1 MANIKC
7 IEGKNGTSYKI
18 TVTKGRDLN
27 GKQIRHYKT
36 WVPERGMTKR
46 QIEKE
51 VQRVAYEFEQELD
64 LGYVADNRQTF
75 AEYAEYVLKQKER
88 GGAKFRTL
96 ERYREL
102 LERINPA
109 IGHMKLTDIRP
120 QHLNSFYENLGE
132 AGISTREDKAQ
143 ARGDF
148 YAVLKANHMTRAQL
162 ASEAGVSATTV
173 TAACQ
178 GKKIALKTADSI
190 AKALGAKTKTLF
202 EIYKAEGK
210 LANKTILEHHRLIRT
225 ILGQA
230 EKEMLVPYN
239 AAAKATPPKND
250 QKEVNYFQIDDLVRI
265 REALEQEPLK
275 WRVATHLL
283 LITGCRRGEVMGL
296 RWSKVDFENNQL
308 KIDTNLLYSP
318 KRGIYEDTTKTRT
331 VRFVKIP
338 IETMALLQEYRAWY
352 AELREANGDRWHDT
366 DFLFVKDNGEPMI
379 PDGITAWLRK
389 FSMRHD
395 LPHINPHAFRHTMA
409 SVLINSGTDVVSV
422 SKRLGHKK
430 VSTTTDIYS
439 HIIQQ
444 ADEQASECLADV
456 MLRPKK

>member
-7 IEGKNGTSYKI
+7 IEGKNGPSYKI

-36 WVPERGMTKR
+36 WVPEKGMTKR

-51 VQRVAYEFEQELD
+51 VQKVAYEFEQELD

-75 AEYAEYVLKQKER
+75 AEYAEYVLQQKER

-96 ERYREL
+96 DRYREL

-109 IGHMKLTDIRP
+109 IGHLKLTDIRP
-120 QHLNSFYENLGE
+120 QHLNAFYANLGE
-132 AGISTREDKAQ
+132 AGISTKGDKAQ
-143 ARGDF
+143 TRVDL
-148 YAVLKANHMTRAQL
+148 YAVMKDEHITRAQL
-162 ASEAGVSATTV
+162 AAESGVSTSTITT
-173 TAACQ
+173 ACQ
-178 GKKIALKTADSI
+178 GKKINLGSADAI
-190 AKALGAKTKTLF
+190 AKALGVKTKTLF
-202 EIYKAEGK
+202 DVYKAEGK

-225 ILGQA
+225 ILSLA

-250 QKEVNYFQIDDLVRI
+250 QKEVNYFQLDDVVRI

-338 IETMALLQEYRAWY
+338 AETTDLLREYRAWY
-352 AELREANGDRWHDT
+352 DELREANGDRWHDT

-379 PDGITAWLRK
+379 PDSITAWLRK

-409 SVLINSGTDVVSV
+409 SVLINSGADVVSV

-439 HIIQQ
+439 HIIQE

>member
-7 IEGKNGTSYKI
+7 VEGRTGVSYKI

-46 QIEKE
+46 QIDKE

-75 AEYAEYVLKQKER
+75 AAYAEYVLQQKER

-96 ERYREL
+96 DRYREL

-109 IGHMKLTDIRP
+109 IGHLKLTDIRP
-120 QHLNSFYENLGE
+120 QHLNAFYANLGE
-132 AGISTREDKAQ
+132 AGISTKGDKAQ
-143 ARGDF
+143 TRVDL
-148 YAVLKANHMTRAQL
+148 YATMKDKHITRTQL
-162 ASEAGVSATTV
+162 AAESGVSASTITT
-173 TAACQ
+173 ACQ
-178 GKKIALKTADSI
+178 GKKINLGSADVI

-202 EIYKAEGK
+202 DIYKAEGK
-210 LANKTILEHHRLIRT
+210 LASKTILEHHRLIRT

-239 AAAKATPPKND
+239 AAAKATPPKSD
-250 QKEVNYFQIDDLVRI
+250 QKDVNYFQVDDVVRI

-275 WRVATHLL
+275 WKVATHLL
-283 LITGCRRGEVMGL
+283 LITGCRRGEIMGL

-308 KIDTNLLYSP
+308 RIDTNLLYSP
-318 KRGIYEDTTKTRT
+318 KRGVYEDTTKTRT

-338 IETMALLQEYRAWY
+338 AETMALLREYRAWY
-352 AELREANGDRWHDT
+352 DELREANGDRWHDT

-409 SVLINSGTDVVSV
+409 SILINSGADVVSV

-439 HIIQQ
+439 HIIQE